1 MAPILSRTTKRAPR
15 SSDAPP
21 GEAEPRLGA
30 GELAARLRNQM
41 ADHDIPPG
49 ARLREWDLATEY
61 GVPRLVARDALDRLI
76 QLGFADRQ
84 PNRGVVAHRFG
95 IEELLRLYDM
105 REVNEGLC
113 ARLAAHNARAE
124 IWDDLIE
131 TFGDKMAD
139 IVERKDFDAYS
150 TQYERLRARL
160 ITVADSP
167 PLAALLER
175 LNDMTRIVGRRM
187 LLVSDRA
194 THALNDHRAVLTAL
208 RAGDPCAAEQ
218 LRRATI
224 RNVKEAVWRYH
235 AFLL

>member
-1 MAPILSRTTKRAPR
+1 MAPIVPRTAKRPPLSNAGPRRA
-15 SSDAPP
+15 AKL
-21 GEAEPRLGA
+21 RLGA
-30 GELAARLRNQM
+30 ADLASRLRNKI
-41 ADHDIPPG
+41 ADHEIPPG
-49 ARLREWDLATEY
+49 AWLREWDLATEY
-61 GVPRLVARDALDRLI
+61 GVPRMVAREALDRLI

-84 PNRGVVAHRFG
+84 PNRGVVVHRFG
-95 IEELLRLYDM
+95 IEEILRLYDM

-113 ARLAAHNARAE
+113 ARLAAQNARPE

-131 TFGDKMAD
+131 TFGVKMAE

-150 TQYERLRARL
+150 MEYERLRARL
-160 ITVADSP
+160 IDLADSP
-167 PLAALLER
+167 PLAALLEM

-208 RAGDPCAAEQ
+208 RGGNASAAEQ
-218 LRRATI
+218 LRRTTI

-235 AFLL
+235 TFLV

>member
-1 MAPILSRTTKRAPR
+1 MAPILSRTTKPPPSSSAALRREAKPR
-15 SSDAPP
+15 I
-21 GEAEPRLGA
+21 GA
-30 GELAARLRNQM
+30 GELAGRLRHQIAN
-41 ADHDIPPG
+41 HEIPPG
-49 ARLREWDLATEY
+49 ARLREWDIATEY

-84 PNRGVVAHRFG
+84 PNRGVAVHRFG
-95 IEELLRLYDM
+95 IEEVLHLYDM

-113 ARLAAHNARAE
+113 ARLAAQNARPE
-124 IWDDLIE
+124 LWDDLIE
-131 TFGDKMAD
+131 TFGERMAD
-139 IVERKDFDAYS
+139 IAERKDFDAYS
-150 TQYERLRARL
+150 REYEQLRTRL
-160 ITVADSP
+160 ITAAGSP
-167 PLAALLER
+167 PLAALLEI

-208 RAGDPCAAEQ
+208 RAGDAGSAEQ

-235 AFLL
+235 TFLM